1 MSEGEPGRGL
11 HRRDFIK
18 AGGSAGI
25 GFGLDPGM
33 RWLFKADRSAPEIV
47 RDTGVR
53 RGQEQHLTILHTAD
67 IHGQLDVHDEFF
79 WEDGRAV
86 FKKRGGL
93 ATLRTMVNSIRKE
106 ARGTVLLVDGGDTIH
121 GSAVAALS
129 EGRAIVSLLNRLGYD
144 LLLPGN
150 WEVVYGKTAMM
161 RELRMYSAAKVC
173 ANMFHDEGAGNQL
186 LFPPYQIFDLGGTRV
201 GFIGYNDPFTS
212 IRQSPDYSRG
222 IRFTRPEASLA
233 GYVKILKEERGCALV
248 CVLSHLGL
256 TQQLNLANAA
266 YARGVDYVL
275 GGDTHERT
283 REPLQGRFAR
293 VTEPGAFG
301 SFVGR
306 LDLVLEN
313 GRVKEESY
321 QLLEVDPERYAADGE
336 MRTMVAAAKAPYQ
349 PALARVVGRTTT
361 PLLRYY
367 VLETPLDNLITDALH
382 WRFKTDLVVSNGFRF
397 CPPLVP
403 GPGGSADITM
413 EYLWSVL
420 PVDSEVKT
428 AQVTGAQIRDWL
440 ERELENVFAEEAADR
455 FGGWFVRFKGMTV
468 KFRIRAPMGS
478 RLQEVVLGG
487 RPLEPGTVYSMLA
500 CEREGDPD
508 NVMCRMKDVAN
519 PRRVDARLHDV
530 LVEYLAEFS
539 PVAPEI
545 EGRAVAVDGPGPL
558 LSQVEGTSY
567 RFR

>member
-1 MSEGEPGRGL
+1 MSDCEPGRGF
-11 HRRDFIK
+11 HRRDFIT
-18 AGGSAGI
+18 AGGAAAMGY
-25 GFGLDPGM
+25 GFGA
-33 RWLFKADRSAPEIV
+33 RRSQA
-47 RDTGVR
+47 
-53 RGQEQHLTILHTAD
+53 QHLTILHTAD
-67 IHGQLDVHDEFF
+67 IHGQVDIHDEFF
-79 WEDGRAV
+79 WEDGRVV
-86 FKKRGGL
+86 FKKRGGF
-93 ATLRTMVNSIRKE
+93 ATLRTMFSAIRQE

-129 EGRAIVSLLNRLGYD
+129 EGEAIVSLINRLGYD

-161 RELRMYSAAKVC
+161 RDFRMYSAAKVC
-173 ANMFHDEGAGNQL
+173 ANMFHEDGGGSRL
-186 LFPPYQIFDLGGTRV
+186 LFPPYRIFNLGGTRI
-201 GFIGYNDPFTS
+201 GFIGYNDPFTG
-212 IRQSPDYSRG
+212 IRQSPAYSRG
-222 IRFTRPEASLA
+222 IRFARPEESIVR
-233 GYVKILKEERGCALV
+233 YVKVLKEERDCSLV
-248 CVLSHLGL
+248 FVLSHLGL
-256 TQQLNLANAA
+256 AQQLNLANAPSA
-266 YARGVDYVL
+266 DGVDYVL

-313 GRVKEESY
+313 GRVKEENY
-321 QLLEVDPERYAADGE
+321 RLLEVDPERYAPDAE
-336 MRTMVAAAKAPYQ
+336 MRTMVVAAKAPYQ
-349 PALARVVGRTTT
+349 PALGRVVGRTTT

-403 GPGGSADITM
+403 GPDGSADITM

-428 AQVTGAQIRDWL
+428 AQVSGTQIREWL

-455 FGGWFVRFKGMTV
+455 FGGWFVRFKGMIV
-468 KFRIRAPMGS
+468 KFRIKAPMGS
-478 RLQEVVLGG
+478 RLQEVMIGG

-545 EGRAVAVDGPGPL
+545 EGRAVAVDRPGPL

>member
-1 MSEGEPGRGL
+1 MSDTGPGRGIR
-11 HRRDFIK
+11 RRDFIA
-18 AGGSAGI
+18 AGGAAAMGY
-25 GFGLDPGM
+25 GFGP
-33 RWLFKADRSAPEIV
+33 RRSRV
-47 RDTGVR
+47 
-53 RGQEQHLTILHTAD
+53 QHLTILHTSD
-67 IHGQLDVHDEFF
+67 IHGQVDVHDEFF

-86 FKKRGGL
+86 FRKRGGF
-93 ATLRTMVNSIRKE
+93 ATLHTMFRAIRKE
-106 ARGTVLLVDGGDTIH
+106 APGPVLLVDGGDTIH

-129 EGRAIVSLLNRLGYD
+129 EGEAIVSLINRLGYN

-161 RELRMYSAAKVC
+161 RDFRMYSAAKVC
-173 ANMFHDEGAGNQL
+173 ANMFHEEGGGSRL
-186 LFPPYQIFDLGGTRV
+186 LFPPYQVFDLGDTKV
-201 GFIGYNDPFTS
+201 GFIGYNDPFTG
-212 IRQSPDYSRG
+212 IRQSPAYSRG
-222 IRFTRPEASLA
+222 IRFARPEETIAR
-233 GYVKILKEERGCALV
+233 YVKVLKEERGCALV
-248 CVLSHLGL
+248 FVLSHLGL
-256 TQQLNLANAA
+256 AQQLNLANAA
-266 YARGVDYVL
+266 SAEGVDYVL

-306 LDLVLEN
+306 LDLVVEN
-313 GRVKEESY
+313 GRVKEEKY
-321 QLLEVDPERYAADGE
+321 RLLEVDPERYAPDAA

-349 PALARVVGRTTT
+349 PALGRVVGRTTT

-382 WRFKTDLVVSNGFRF
+382 WRFTADLVVSNGFRF

-403 GPGGSADITM
+403 GPDGSADITM

-428 AQVTGAQIRDWL
+428 AQVTGIQIRDWL
-440 ERELENVFAEEAADR
+440 ERELENVFAEKAADR

-468 KFRIRAPMGS
+468 KFRIQAPMGS
-478 RLQEVVLGG
+478 RLQEVTIGG
-487 RPLEPGTVYSMLA
+487 QPLEPGRVYSMLA

-530 LVEYLAEFS
+530 LVEYLAAFS
-539 PVAPEI
+539 PVAPVI

-558 LSQVEGTSY
+558 LSQVEGTTY

>member
-1 MSEGEPGRGL
+1 MSGTEPGRGL
-11 HRRDFIK
+11 RRRDFIT
-18 AGGSAGI
+18 AGGAAAMSY
-25 GFGLDPGM
+25 GFGA
-33 RWLFKADRSAPEIV
+33 RRSRV
-47 RDTGVR
+47 
-53 RGQEQHLTILHTAD
+53 QHLTILHTSD
-67 IHGQLDVHDEFF
+67 MHGQVEVHDEFF

-86 FKKRGGL
+86 FKKRGGF
-93 ATLRTMVNSIRKE
+93 ATLRTMFSAIRKD
-106 ARGTVLLVDGGDTIH
+106 APGTVLLVDGGDTIH
-121 GSAVAALS
+121 GSAIAALS
-129 EGRAIVSLLNRLGYD
+129 EGEAIVSLINRLGYD

-150 WEVVYGKTAMM
+150 WEVVYGKTVMM
-161 RELRMYSAAKVC
+161 RDFRMYSAAKIC
-173 ANMFHDEGAGNQL
+173 ANMFHEDGGGSRL
-186 LFPPYQIFDLGGTRV
+186 LFPPYRVFDLRGAKV
-201 GFIGYNDPFTS
+201 GFVGYNDPFTG
-212 IRQSPDYSRG
+212 IRQSPAYSEG
-222 IRFTRPEASLA
+222 IRFGRPEESIAR
-233 GYVKILKEERGCALV
+233 YVKILKEEHGCALV
-248 CVLSHLGL
+248 FVLSHLGL
-256 TQQLNLANAA
+256 AQQLNLANAPSA
-266 YARGVDYVL
+266 DGVDYVL

-313 GRVKEESY
+313 GRVKDERY
-321 QLLEVDPERYAADGE
+321 QLLEVDPERYSPDAG

-349 PALARVVGRTTT
+349 PALGRVVGRTTT

-428 AQVTGAQIRDWL
+428 AQVTGTQIGDWL
-440 ERELENVFAEEAADR
+440 ERELENVFAEAAADR

-468 KFRIRAPMGS
+468 RFRIKAPMGA
-478 RLQEVVLGG
+478 RLQEVVIAG
-487 RPLEPGTVYSMLA
+487 RPLEAGTVYSMLA
-500 CEREGDPD
+500 CEREGDPE

-539 PVAPEI
+539 PVSPRI